1 MPEERP
7 AAWGVHELCAL
18 MGSFCLGL
26 FPWSRPRFPFRSRA
40 PFFPALSTPLPG
52 SRSRVLSSHGHGRS
66 SSRRSLAA
74 GRGLM
79 QMTLTAVKEVILQLI
94 ERRRVPRQ
102 SVPFDTRPG
111 ARYSPWPEPEP
122 RLLAGNTVNVCTL
135 ASPSTFPA
143 LIIFIPRNLGT
154 ERSIHRPDRMEKF
167 ETDAGRFLRADTF
180 PRLAR
185 SEAVSVPSG
194 KSSCLDRLSARGE
207 TCQRHRNILSRGA
220 WGWMFHEDLPLGKVW
235 RIYNPG
241 TRC

>member
-154 ERSIHRPDRMEKF
+154 ERSIAPTEWKNSKPMRDASCGLTRFHGSPAARLSRFQVENPRAWTDCLHEEK
-167 ETDAGRFLRADTF
+167 
-180 PRLAR
+180 LAR
-185 SEAVSVPSG
+185 DTG
-194 KSSCLDRLSARGE
+194 
-207 TCQRHRNILSRGA
+207 I
-220 WGWMFHEDLPLGKVW
+220 F
-235 RIYNPG
+235 
-241 TRC
+241 